1 MNDNFHRNEDLARAL
16 QDAGIT
22 VEQLATSSGLDKRL
36 VNAIASGNFV
46 PDPSQ
51 RKRLAT
57 AVGVSQDEIEWDHVV
72 PVQHMRGNG
81 PQFGRST

>member
-1 MNDNFHRNEDLARAL
+1 MLPELM

-36 VNAIASGNFV
+36 VKAIPSGNFV

-51 RKRLAT
+51 RQRLAV
-57 AVGVSQDEIEWDHVV
+57 AFGVSTDDVTWDH
-72 PVQHMRGNG
+72 
-81 PQFGRST
+81 S